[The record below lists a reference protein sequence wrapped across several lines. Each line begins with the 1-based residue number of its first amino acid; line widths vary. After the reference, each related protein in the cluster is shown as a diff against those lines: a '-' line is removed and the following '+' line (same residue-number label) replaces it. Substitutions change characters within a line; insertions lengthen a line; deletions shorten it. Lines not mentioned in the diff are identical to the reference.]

1 MSNAIGISN
10 SPGSVGGLTITI
22 PGTLAIGSNL
32 GQLPAFFN
40 AAKTLQGATVAV
52 GTAPTGASLV
62 VQVQALTSPPATVFT
77 LTITSGNTLVE
88 ASAAQ
93 IAAAAAI
100 PANALVLVNITAVG
114 TTFPGADLTLN
125 LF

>member
-22 PGTLAIGSNL
+22 SGTLAIGSNL

-40 AAKTLQGATVAV
+40 TDKTLQGATLAL

-62 VQVQALTSPPATVFT
+62 VQVQALTSPPATLFT
-77 LTITSGNTLVE
+77 LTLAAGSTQVE

-100 PANALVLVNITAVG
+100 SANALVLVNITAVG